1 MKKVCTIGSATQDIL
16 MLYEGA
22 PTELL
27 RIKNSECSYMLFPQ
41 GAKINIPEVH
51 YALGGGGTNVAVGLK
66 KLAFNVE
73 AFFRTGDDFTGSSI
87 REKLSHAHIETRYCK
102 TDAENGTA
110 LSFIIPSK
118 EQDHVA
124 LCYRAANRNM
134 KKEDF
139 PLSLLEKLDLLYV
152 APLGGQSQ
160 ELLPYLAPYAYAQG
174 VTLAV
179 NPSIGQLTC
188 NAHKFI
194 DSLPYCSMLIVN
206 TVESG
211 YLLQALLQQKNPPR
225 FCYEKSDRPALLQ
238 NYISFE
244 DSDRSY
250 SLKDIVELLRKRS
263 PLTLA
268 VTNGSEG
275 VYVISSDDRLYFHP
289 SISTDHIYSLGAGD
303 AFNSGF
309 IGGLTHGFS
318 LEKSLLYGILNA
330 SSVIIYPDAQQ
341 GLLSLEILKQKA
353 PALGT
358 RLLKTYTL

>member
-1 MKKVCTIGSATQDIL
+1 MKKVCTIGSATQDIF

-27 RIKNSECSYMLFPQ
+27 RTKSSECSYMLFPQ
-41 GAKINIPEVH
+41 GAKIDIPEVR

-66 KLAFNVE
+66 KLVFDVE
-73 AFFRTGDDFTGSSI
+73 TFFKTGNDLTGCSI
-87 REKLSHAHIETRYCK
+87 KETLSHAQIGTSYCT
-102 TDAENGTA
+102 TDTENGTA
-110 LSFIIPSK
+110 LSVIIPSQ
-118 EQDHVA
+118 EHDHVA

-194 DSLPYCSMLIVN
+194 DSLPYCTMLVVN
-206 TVESG
+206 AVESG
-211 YLLQALLQQKNPPR
+211 YLLQALLQQKNPPL
-225 FCYEKSDRPALLQ
+225 FCYEKSDHPALVQ
-238 NYISFE
+238 NYISFA
-244 DSDRSY
+244 DSNQSY
-250 SLKDIVELLRKRS
+250 SLKHIVELIRKRS
-263 PLTLA
+263 QLTLA

-275 VYVISSDDRLYFHP
+275 VYVVSSDDRLYFHP

-309 IGGLTHGFS
+309 IGGLTHESS

-330 SSVIIYPDAQQ
+330 SSVIMYPDAQQ
-341 GLLSLEILKQKA
+341 GLLSLEILEQKA
-353 PALGT
+353 PAMGT
-358 RLLKTYTL
+358 KLLKTYTL